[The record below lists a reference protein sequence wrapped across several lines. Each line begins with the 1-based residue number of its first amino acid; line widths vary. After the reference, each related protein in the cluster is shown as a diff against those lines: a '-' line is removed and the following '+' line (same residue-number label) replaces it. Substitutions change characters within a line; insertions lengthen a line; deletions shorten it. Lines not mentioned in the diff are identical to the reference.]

1 MTATPERKGYPSDLA
16 DEEWFLIAPLVA
28 QAAGPGRPRTVDI
41 REIVNAIL
49 YLNKS
54 GCQWDMLPHDFPDYR
69 HVNYY
74 YLEWTRNGIWDQVM
88 DALRG
93 LVRVFA
99 GKQPQPTAAVIDSQ
113 SVKTASSGEGRGY
126 DVGKQVK
133 GRKRHIAVDT
143 LGCLLLV
150 LVTRAS
156 LQDRD
161 GGFELCTDIQLAF
174 GTIAKIWA
182 DHAYAG
188 DLVEYA
194 RRFCRFV
201 LEIVKRPGEQRGFQV
216 QPKRWIVERT
226 LGWLT
231 PFRRLSKDYETTT
244 GTDDGRARPAPYF
257 QLSLIDERNEFFDA
271 LFVCC
276 VATEPGLKPAL
287 FASRLE
293 IEKDHEG

>member
-1 MTATPERKGYPSDLA
+1 MPTTPERKRYPSDLA
-16 DEEWFLIAPLVA
+16 DEEWLLIEPLVA

-74 YLEWTRNGIWDQVM
+74 YLEWTRNGTLDRLMEV
-88 DALRG
+88 LRG
-93 LVRVFA
+93 LVRVVA
-99 GKQPQPTAAVIDSQ
+99 GKHPNPTAAVIDSQ
-113 SVKTASSGEGRGY
+113 SVKTTGSGQARGY
-126 DVGKQVK
+126 DAGKQVK

-150 LVTRAS
+150 LVTQAS

-161 GGFELCTDIQLAF
+161 GGLDICLDIQLSFA
-174 GTIAKIWA
+174 TIAKIWA
-182 DHAYAG
+182 DTAYAG
-188 DLVEYA
+188 DLVEYV
-194 RRFCRFV
+194 RRWCRFA
-201 LEIVKRPGEQRGFQV
+201 LEIVKRPKEQRGFQV

-231 PFRRLSKDYETTT
+231 PFRRLSKDYENTT
-244 GTDDGRARPAPYF
+244 DSSESMIKIAHCRVLLRR
-257 QLSLIDERNEFFDA
+257 L
-271 LFVCC
+271 V
-276 VATEPGLKPAL
+276 PAL
-287 FASRLE
+287 YAL
-293 IEKDHEG
+293 

>member
-1 MTATPERKGYPSDLA
+1 MTATPERKPYPSDLA
-16 DEEWFLIAPLVA
+16 DEEWLLIAPRVA

-41 REIVNAIL
+41 REVVNAIL

-54 GCQWDMLPHDFPDYR
+54 GCQWEMLPHDFPDYR

-88 DALRG
+88 DMLRR
-93 LVRVFA
+93 LVRTIA
-99 GKQPQPTAAVIDSQ
+99 GKHPEPTAAVIDSQ
-113 SVKTASSGEGRGY
+113 SVKTVSSGEARGY

-150 LVTRAS
+150 LVTHAS

-161 GGFELCTDIQLAF
+161 GGLNLCTDMQLVF
-174 GTIAKIWA
+174 GTIAKVWA
-182 DHAYAG
+182 DSAYAG
-188 DLVEYA
+188 DLVEYV
-194 RRFCRFV
+194 RRFCRFA
-201 LEIVKRPGEQRGFQV
+201 LEIVKRPKEQCGFQV

-226 LGWLT
+226 FGWLT

-244 GTDDGRARPAPYF
+244 ESSESMIKIAHSRVLLRR
-257 QLSLIDERNEFFDA
+257 L
-271 LFVCC
+271 V
-276 VATEPGLKPAL
+276 PAL
-287 FASRLE
+287 YTL
-293 IEKDHEG
+293 

>member
-1 MTATPERKGYPSDLA
+1 MTATSERKPYPSDLA
-16 DEEWFLIAPLVA
+16 DEEWLLIAPLVA

-49 YLNKS
+49 YLNKT
-54 GCQWDMLPHDFPDYR
+54 GCQWEMLPHDFPDYR

-74 YLEWTRNGIWDQVM
+74 YLEWIRNGIWDQVM
-88 DALRG
+88 DTLRG
-93 LVRVFA
+93 LVRVIA
-99 GKQPQPTAAVIDSQ
+99 GKQEQPTAAILDSQ
-113 SVKTASSGEGRGY
+113 SVKTMSAGEARGY
-126 DVGKQVK
+126 DAGKQVK

-161 GGFELCTDIQLAF
+161 GGFELCTEIQQTF
-174 GTIAKIWA
+174 RTIAKIWA

-188 DLVEYA
+188 DLVEYVG
-194 RRFCRFV
+194 RFCRFV
-201 LEIVKRPGEQRGFQV
+201 LEIVKRSPKQRGFQV

-244 GTDDGRARPAPYF
+244 ESSESMIKIAHIRVLLRR
-257 QLSLIDERNEFFDA
+257 L
-271 LFVCC
+271 V
-276 VATEPGLKPAL
+276 PAL
-287 FASRLE
+287 YAL
-293 IEKDHEG
+293 